1 MPAPVLV
8 IGLGN
13 PLAGDDGVGWHV
25 VEELERRHL
34 PPEIELIRGGTDLLA
49 LQLQIE
55 GRRHVILV
63 DALLGPGNVGDLFVT
78 DNADELDDR
87 QGGAHQLSAVQALA
101 LMRAVVPAVRTTRV
115 TWIAV
120 EIGVVTP
127 GAMLSPEL
135 RAALPVIAD
144 RVCSTCRSVAPR
156 GSTPD
161 ASASERPGTRV
172 RPPFPH

>member
-25 VEELERRHL
+25 VEELERRDL
-34 PPEIELIRGGTDLLA
+34 PADIELICGGTDLLA
-49 LQLQIE
+49 LQSQIE

-63 DALLGPGNVGDLFVT
+63 DALLGAGSVGDVLVT

-101 LMRAVVPAVRTTRV
+101 LMRAVVPAIRTTRV

-120 EIGVVTP
+120 EIGTVIP
-127 GAMLSPEL
+127 GAVLSPAL
-135 RAALPVIAD
+135 RAALPVVAD
-144 RVCSTCRSVAPR
+144 RVCSTWRSAPPS
-156 GSTPD
+156 GDS
-161 ASASERPGTRV
+161 
-172 RPPFPH
+172 PFPH

>member
-34 PPEIELIRGGTDLLA
+34 PADIELIRGGTDLLA
-49 LQLQIE
+49 LQSQFE

-63 DALLGPGNVGDLFVT
+63 DALLGTGNVGDVVVT

-101 LMRAVVPAVRTTRV
+101 LMRAVVPAIRATRV
-115 TWIAV
+115 TWITV
-120 EIGVVTP
+120 EIGAVKP
-127 GAMLSPEL
+127 GAVLSPAL
-135 RAALPVIAD
+135 RAALPVITD
-144 RVCSTCRSVAPR
+144 QVCSACLSVPL
-156 GSTPD
+156 
-161 ASASERPGTRV
+161 PGDS
-172 RPPFPH
+172 PFPH